1 MQDISAVVVP
11 QLLTRI
17 RGMVRRLPEGIE
29 KQRLELLAA
38 QLENG
43 APAAMIRRQLEVM
56 AAGRT
61 QH

>member
-43 APAAMIRRQLEVM
+43 APAAMIQRQLEIM
-56 AAGRT
+56 AAGLT